1 MVKLRTLHR
10 NLKLL
15 MRVKEGRILLFAF
28 PRRFGGKI
36 LQNLPLHYQILSSA
50 SVMVPP
56 LAVVCIGTKT
66 VRRLQKSF
74 ISAVSV
80 VFKLYRFGNSPISL
94 EKSRSQI
101 QMTKTEFTQFYYV
114 LLNIQKVSCPLSSFC
129 RT

>member
-94 EKSRSQI
+94 EKISLPDPDDEDRVY
-101 QMTKTEFTQFYYV
+101 TV
-114 LLNIQKVSCPLSSFC
+114 LLCSFKHSKSLLSVVLLL
-129 RT
+129 